1 MTAGMEMSG
10 RMLARRIVAASN
22 VTAGHAESKMDP
34 AHSGLETF
42 LAALGRARRYWADQV
57 QMTAFLH
64 CILLN
69 NLLDINR
76 VNPTD
81 TSC

>member
-1 MTAGMEMSG
+1 MSG

-34 AHSGLETF
+34 AHSSLETF
-42 LAALGRARRYWADQV
+42 LAALGRARRHRTNQV
-57 QMTAFLH
+57 EMTAFLH
-64 CILLN
+64 RMLLN
-69 NLLDINR
+69 NLLDVNR
-76 VNPTD
+76 VNPTN

>member
-1 MTAGMEMSG
+1 MSG

-42 LAALGRARRYWADQV
+42 LAALGRARRHRTNQV
-57 QMTAFLH
+57 QMTAILH
-64 CILLN
+64 RILLN

-76 VNPTD
+76 VSHTD